1 MQVSRNGYGV
11 TVCTVGSEPWRGS
24 LSDRILIAENRWR
37 RFLRF
42 TRKRL
47 TIFSPP
53 IDGVVLRYGHL
64 YGPGTG
70 TNAAEAPALHV
81 DAAAWAAVLA
91 IEKARRGIYN
101 IAEPSGYLSTEKARR
116 ELGFDA
122 SVRLNAAA

>member
-1 MQVSRNGYGV
+1 VLDIDAGGTRAITVAGV
-11 TVCTVGSEPWRGS
+11 ATLE
-24 LSDRILIAENRWR
+24 
-37 RFLRF
+37 
-42 TRKRL
+42 RL
-47 TIFSPP
+47 TMSSPP

-70 TNAAEAPALHV
+70 TNTAEAPALHV

-101 IAEPSGYLSTEKARR
+101 IAEPSQYLSTDRAQR

>member
-70 TNAAEAPALHV
+70 TNMAEAVQAV
-81 DAAAWAAVLA
+81 RASSWEIDAPHAPPFHL
-91 IEKARRGIYN
+91 
-101 IAEPSGYLSTEKARR
+101 
-116 ELGFDA
+116 
-122 SVRLNAAA
+122 